1 MYAVDFEYDGQ
12 YLSDYGFMI
21 CDFDGAGDKDVTS
34 AGSNVTFTKVSRN
47 YGKNYSLG
55 GTSYDECV
63 KTTFQICK
71 KPDDC
76 GKSSVDMVIT
86 NDEYRDLMRWLNRRE
101 FLKFQVFDEDDEERT
116 TCYFDVSFNVSKI
129 KIGGALYGLELAL
142 ESNRPFG
149 YGQELSATYTFL
161 DVSKSYIFSDIS
173 DEIGYI
179 YPDMTIVCNADGD
192 LSIYNELENCTTTIK
207 NCSYGETITIS
218 GSAQT
223 IASTYTSHDI
233 ANDFNYEFFRIGNT
247 INTRSNRITVSKPC
261 QVTIRYC
268 PVIKD
273 VP

>member
-76 GKSSVDMVIT
+76 GKSPVDMVIT

-161 DVSKSYIFSDIS
+161 DVSKSYIFSDIQS
-173 DEIGYI
+173 AAGSLLITFFELVIGELALHTNIFPVMWDYSSTPLNFDGVI
-179 YPDMTIVCNADGD
+179 CLPFSLIWMVLSSVAILLADAINYYVFEEYPVPYYKLFGKTI
-192 LSIYNELENCTTTIK
+192 
-207 NCSYGETITIS
+207 
-218 GSAQT
+218 
-223 IASTYTSHDI
+223 
-233 ANDFNYEFFRIGNT
+233 FEFRPKT
-247 INTRSNRITVSKPC
+247 C
-261 QVTIRYC
+261 HL
-268 PVIKD
+268 
-273 VP
+273 